1 MRLKTLVT
9 GALQV
14 NTYLLVCEESAEGL
28 VIDPGGEGEAIWQFF
43 EQEKVALKYIIN
55 THGHPDHI
63 LANSYLKEHSQ
74 AEIVIHREDAQM
86 LVTPDPL
93 MLAMIPN
100 SYVPTPTDIKVK
112 EGEEIKLGLLSLRV
126 IHTPGHTRGGI
137 SLLTDGVVFTGDT
150 LFAGGIGRTD
160 LPGGSYSTLIN
171 SIKEKLFVLDPKL
184 QVLPGHGP
192 ASTLKEEM
200 EHNPFLTD
208 RGFDF

>member
-1 MRLKTLVT
+1 MLLKTLVT

-28 VIDPGGEGEAIWQFF
+28 VIDPGGEGERIWRFF
-43 EQEKVALKYIIN
+43 ERQKVALKYIIN

-63 LANSYLKEHSQ
+63 LANNYLKEQSQ
-74 AEIVIHREDAQM
+74 APIVIHQEDAQM
-86 LVTPDPL
+86 LVAPDPL
-93 MLAMIPN
+93 MLAMMPN
-100 SYVPTPTDIKVK
+100 RYVPTPADIKLQ
-112 EGEEIKLGLLSLRV
+112 EGDKIQVGKLSLQV
-126 IHTPGHTRGGI
+126 IHTPGHTLGGI
-137 SLLTDGVVFTGDT
+137 CLLTDGVLFTGDT

-160 LPGGSYSTLIN
+160 LPGGSYPTLIN
-171 SIKEKLFVLDPKL
+171 SIKEKLFVLDPSL